1 VRGVAE
7 WLASI
12 GLEEHT
18 ELFTDNDIDLEV
30 VRDLTDQ
37 DLRELGVSL
46 GHRHKILRSASQLG
60 ARTAAKRQTTH
71 HQLSRD
77 NPERRQ
83 LTVMFCDLVGSAT
96 IAADLDVEDFR
107 RLILTYNARVTDVV
121 HAYDGKISSY
131 AGDGVLAYFGY
142 PQAEED
148 NVEQAIRAGL
158 ALIDTIAN
166 LRTDAKIEL
175 KARVGITTGVVVV
188 GDLIGDSGAWQQP
201 ILGEPTNLAA
211 RLQSLAEPGTV
222 LVDENTHRLAG
233 GHFVYRDLGCF
244 VIKGW
249 EKKIPVWQVFGVSG
263 VESRFEALHID
274 DLPPPMFG
282 REEEMKLLLREWRRA
297 LRREGQA
304 VMLTG
309 EPGIGKS
316 HIAFA
321 LANRLRRGQH
331 FTLRYFC
338 SAHHKNSALFPIIN
352 HLERAAGFERKDSP
366 AEKRSKL
373 ETLISE
379 STANSDH
386 VASLSHL
393 LDLPDASR
401 DRWQH
406 PSPQKRKEKIFSA
419 LLAQLESLV
428 AQRPVFMIFEDIQWI
443 DPTSLELLTAI
454 VERVP
459 RLRILVVLTARYEFT
474 PPWPRLLNI
483 KTIQLT
489 PLTRNASLALLEWMT
504 VSEGLPKEVVDEILT
519 RAEGV
524 PLFIEELTKAVLEGG
539 IPGKNGKR
547 GEFNHEYLRSIPRTL
562 HGSLLTR
569 LDRLGSSKEI
579 AQIGA
584 VIGREF
590 SFELLHAITA
600 MPEAVLYAALDRLVS
615 SELVHRRCTPALTTY
630 VFKHVLVRDAAEGTL
645 LRARRQELHQAIAR
659 TMEEY
664 FLEVVE
670 AQPEL
675 IAHHYREASNV
686 EKAIHYFSIA
696 GERALS
702 RSALREAH
710 EHVTQALE
718 LIPKMTLNDGRAR
731 DELRLQIALAR
742 TLLEQKGYADQ
753 DVGAAYAKARHLSRC
768 LGDAA
773 MDLAAVYG
781 LWAHH
786 YIRGEP
792 TAMLDL
798 AREFLS
804 LASAQNETGAI
815 VVGLRLVG
823 TSRLITGHVHEAT
836 EAMDK
841 ALVRYAPDAHGASS
855 PDGQRLRARFGQD
868 VGVTVHSYRSWA
880 LFLSGRPA
888 DAQKVAEGVFVRSD
902 SFEQDDQSRFYA
914 LWHAGMAYILLRNAD
929 RVAEIGNK
937 LTQLANE
944 RELPY
949 WQALGKFLRGWYAR
963 WAGRPADAIALIE
976 DGLQLWTQT
985 NSRIFRPICLAF
997 LADAYTVADVPEL
1010 AEQTFEEALSTA
1022 TQTGER
1028 WAEPEIHRLFADKLA
1043 RFGQLDSAIERYER
1057 AIAVARGQGSRSFEL
1072 RATTSLARALS
1083 NQGNHTAGHDLLSI
1097 IYRDFDPKCDALDL
1111 TDAKSLLETTSAAAK
1126 L

>member
-12 GLEEHT
+12 ALEEYA
-18 ELFTDNDIDLEV
+18 ELFIDNDIDLAV
-30 VRDLTDQ
+30 VRDLTEQ
-37 DLRELGVSL
+37 DLKELGVSL
-46 GHRHKILRSASQLG
+46 GHRRRILRSASKLD
-60 ARTAAKRQTTH
+60 ASTAAKRQTA
-71 HQLSRD
+71 HQPLSPD

-83 LTVMFCDLVGSAT
+83 LTVMFCDLVGSAA
-96 IAADLDVEDFR
+96 IAAHLDVEDFR
-107 RLILTYNARVTDVV
+107 RLILSYNTRVTDVV
-121 HAYDGKISSY
+121 HAYNGKIASY
-131 AGDGVLAYFGY
+131 MGDGVLAYFGY

-148 NVEQAIRAGL
+148 DVEQAIRGGL
-158 ALIDTIAN
+158 VLIDTIAN
-166 LRTDAKIEL
+166 LRTDVKTEL
-175 KARVGITTGVVVV
+175 KARIGIATGVVVV
-188 GDLIGDSGAWQQP
+188 GDLIGDGGAWERP
-201 ILGEPTNLAA
+201 IHGEPTNLAA

-222 LVDENTHRLAG
+222 LIDENTHRLAG
-233 GHFVYRDLGCF
+233 GHFVYRDLGCSA
-244 VIKGW
+244 IKGW
-249 EKKIPVWQVFGVSG
+249 KEQIPVWQVFGRSG

-274 DLPPPMFG
+274 APSSLFG
-282 REEEMKLLLREWRRA
+282 REEEMKLLLRQWRRT
-297 LRREGQA
+297 LHQEGGA
-304 VMLTG
+304 VLLTG

-321 LANRLRRGQH
+321 LADRLRSGRH

-373 ETLISE
+373 ESLIAE
-379 STANSDH
+379 STATSDH
-386 VASLSHL
+386 AASLASL
-393 LDLPDASR
+393 LDLPDASH
-401 DRWQH
+401 DRWRH
-406 PSPQKRKEKIFSA
+406 LSPQKRKEKISSA
-419 LLAQLESLV
+419 LLSQLESLA

-459 RLRILVVLTARYEFT
+459 RLRVLVMLTARSEFT

-489 PLTRNASLALLEWMT
+489 PLTRNAGLAMLEWMT
-504 VSEGLPKEVVDEILT
+504 GSERLPKEVVEEILT

-539 IPGKNGKR
+539 ILGKNDKR
-547 GEFNHEYLRSIPRTL
+547 GEFNHEYLRTIPRTL

-590 SFELLHAITA
+590 SFELLQAITA
-600 MPEAVLYAALDRLVS
+600 MPEVVLYAALDRLVS
-615 SELVHRRCTPALTTY
+615 SELVHRRCTPTLTTY

-645 LRARRQELHQAIAR
+645 LRARRQELHETIAR
-659 TMEEY
+659 AMEEG
-664 FLEVVE
+664 FPEIVE

-686 EKAIHYFSIA
+686 ARAIHYFSVA

-718 LIPKMTLNDGRAR
+718 LISRMAENDGRAR

-753 DVGAAYAKARHLSRC
+753 HVGTAYAKARHLSRR

-773 MDLAAVYG
+773 LDLAAVYG

-786 YIRGEP
+786 YIHGEP

-804 LASAQNETGAI
+804 LASAQNESGAI
-815 VVGLRLVG
+815 VVGHRLVG
-823 TSRLITGHVHEAT
+823 TSRLITGHIREAT
-836 EAMDK
+836 EAMDE
-841 ALVRYAPDAHGASS
+841 AFVRYAPDVHGASS
-855 PDGQRLRARFGQD
+855 PDGQSLRARFGQD
-868 VGVTVHSYRSWA
+868 VGVTVYGYRSWA

-888 DAQKVAEGVFVRSD
+888 DAQKAAEEVLVRSD
-902 SFEQDDQSRFYA
+902 SFEQDDQSRFYS

-963 WAGRPADAIALIE
+963 WADRPADAIALIQ
-976 DGLQLWTQT
+976 DGLRLWTQT

-997 LADAYTVADVPEL
+997 LADAYAAADLPEL
-1010 AEQTFEEALSTA
+1010 AEQTFEEALSIA

-1028 WAEPEIHRLFADKLA
+1028 WAEPEIHRLFGDKLA
-1043 RFGQLDSAIERYER
+1043 RFGPLDSAIERYER
-1057 AIAVARGQGSRSFEL
+1057 AIAVARELGSRSFEL
-1072 RATTSLARALS
+1072 RATTSLARVLS
-1083 NQGNHTAGHDLLSI
+1083 DQGEHTAGHDLLSS
-1097 IYRDFDPKCDALDL
+1097 IYRTF
-1111 TDAKSLLETTSAAAK
+1111 DAKCGAIDLADAKTLLEATSAARK